1 MTNEERELLDTAL
14 VERAELRRQLVAAVL
29 AGKTLDA
36 DSIAAKLCRLT
47 MLVDALQAP
56 A

>member
-1 MTNEERELLDTAL
+1 MTNEERELLDAAL
-14 VERAELRRQLVAAVL
+14 VERAQLRLDLVRAVM

-56 A
+56 